1 LTMKSGVECEYFL
14 ISPDGNSIADPRDT
28 QSKPCYDQSALMR
41 RYDLIKEI
49 CDCMI
54 EMGWGPYQNDH
65 EDANGQ
71 FEMNWDYS
79 DCLKTADRHTFF
91 KYMVKTIAEKH
102 GLRATFMPKPFE
114 NLTGNGCHAH
124 ISVWD
129 GKKNKFL
136 DNSNNLGL
144 SKMAY
149 NFLGGVIKHASS
161 LSAFF
166 NPTINS
172 YRRINAP
179 PTKSGASWSPSSISY
194 TGNNRTHMIRIP
206 DPGRF
211 ELRLMDG
218 SANPYLLQA
227 GVLAAGIN
235 GIRKR
240 VNPGK
245 PLFCNMYTDHKKYPN
260 LKKLPNTLEESLD
273 MLNSNTILKNAFG
286 KDVLNSYLKLKNSEI
301 WKWKNWE
308 ISWSLSKQSSSEKN
322 IKILL
327 VHGFGASKNHW
338 RHNQDFLGKFSNC
351 FAIDLLGF
359 GKSSQPS
366 ALLNYEPDKENSIKY
381 SFDLWG
387 NQISTFCAEVI
398 KSPVYL
404 VGNSIGGVIA
414 LKAAEILKDNCKG
427 IILIDCAQRTM
438 DDKRLKKSDILMNL
452 LRPVLKT
459 IVRQRLISNTLFTRA
474 ANPKVIKRILEQA
487 YPSGKNID
495 KELIEILYQPS
506 QRKNS
511 KEAFRGFINLFDD
524 YLATDLFDKVN
535 APIQLIWGEK
545 DPWESLNEAKEWKN
559 KFRNIKRL
567 DVIKNAG
574 HCPHDEEPEETNKLI
589 CEFLQETK

>member
-1 LTMKSGVECEYFL
+1 MPKNLFKIAKEKKIKYFLISFVDLFGVLRSKLVPAHAIKDMQETGAGFAGFAAWLDMTPADSDMFGIPDPDSLIQLPWNKEVGWLASDLWMNGKPVDASPRIMLKKQIKKLSKQGLTMKSGVECEYFL
-14 ISPDGNSIADPRDT
+14 ISPDGDSIADPRDT

-136 DNSNNLGL
+136 DKSNNLGL

-227 GVLAAGIN
+227 SVLAAGIN
-235 GIRKR
+235 GIK
-240 VNPGK
+240 NKIDPGK
-245 PLFCNMYTDHKKYPN
+245 PLNCNMYEDFAKYPN
-260 LKKLPNTLEESLD
+260 LPKLPDELDQSLKQLKQNKDMNDAFGADVINSYIKLRSTEIKEFNNIERFDKSKPITKWERQNTL
-273 MLNSNTILKNAFG
+273 
-286 KDVLNSYLKLKNSEI
+286 
-301 WKWKNWE
+301 
-308 ISWSLSKQSSSEKN
+308 
-322 IKILL
+322 
-327 VHGFGASKNHW
+327 
-338 RHNQDFLGKFSNC
+338 
-351 FAIDLLGF
+351 
-359 GKSSQPS
+359 
-366 ALLNYEPDKENSIKY
+366 
-381 SFDLWG
+381 
-387 NQISTFCAEVI
+387 
-398 KSPVYL
+398 
-404 VGNSIGGVIA
+404 
-414 LKAAEILKDNCKG
+414 
-427 IILIDCAQRTM
+427 DC
-438 DDKRLKKSDILMNL
+438 
-452 LRPVLKT
+452 
-459 IVRQRLISNTLFTRA
+459 
-474 ANPKVIKRILEQA
+474 
-487 YPSGKNID
+487 
-495 KELIEILYQPS
+495 
-506 QRKNS
+506 
-511 KEAFRGFINLFDD
+511 
-524 YLATDLFDKVN
+524 
-535 APIQLIWGEK
+535 
-545 DPWESLNEAKEWKN
+545 
-559 KFRNIKRL
+559 
-567 DVIKNAG
+567 
-574 HCPHDEEPEETNKLI
+574 
-589 CEFLQETK
+589 